1 MPENEKTL
9 WLLDAYALIY
19 RAYFALSQNPM
30 INSKGLNT
38 SAIYGF
44 TTTLFDVL
52 NTHKPTHIA
61 VVFDTDKPT
70 ERHTDYAEYKANREA
85 MPDDIKLAIPYIK
98 KIIEG
103 FNIPILFAD
112 GYEADDVIGTL
123 AKKAEKEGYTTYM
136 MTPDKDF
143 GQLVSE
149 HILMYKPARMGNKA
163 EIWGMKEVCEK
174 FEVER
179 PLQVIDYLGMR
190 GDAVDNI
197 PGIPGVGDKTAKK
210 FIKQYG
216 SIEKLLENTTD
227 LKGKMKEKVE
237 ENAEQAI
244 LSKKLATIIVDAPIE
259 FDPASLTKDPMN
271 KEALE
276 EVFADLEFRTLAKRI
291 LGEEVSI
298 TSSGQSNGQMD
309 LFNASEEA
317 SHEEDDESG
326 SNLMQFN
333 TIENTTHDYQL
344 VDNKE
349 KLATLLKRLKE
360 AETICF
366 DTETTGLNPLD
377 AEMVGLSFAL
387 KKGEAFYVPINERKE
402 TAKKEWRAFREVF
415 EDNSKVIVA
424 QNLKYDLAMLKKY
437 GISLKGKFFDTM
449 IAHYLIEPDQN
460 AVFYDLGAGAGK
472 AVFAAAQLYPMQEVC
487 GIEYHRAIEELIGK
501 KGKNQGNM
509 RDVEPQKVAEYAG
522 EDADIT
528 LQLKE
533 IFEKKLQERN
543 LTGLFEKVEMPLIE
557 VLAAM
562 EWEGIN
568 LDTDALAKFS
578 KQLGKDIEG
587 LEKKIIDLAGT
598 SFNVDSPKQLGE
610 ILFKVLE
617 IDAKGKKTK
626 TGQFSTSE
634 ETLQKIA
641 DKHEIVPMVLEYRSL
656 KKLKSTYVDSLPEL
670 INPRTKRIHTNY
682 MQAVAAT
689 GRLSSNNPNLQNIPI
704 RTEKGREIRKAI
716 IPRNSD
722 FELLAADYSQIEL
735 RIIAALSEDKGM
747 INAFN
752 EGIDIHAATAAKV
765 FEVELEAVDRD
776 MRSKAKMVNFG
787 IIYGI
792 SAYGLSQRLNIPRKE
807 AASIIENYFEKYPGI
822 KKYMDES
829 IEFARKHGY
838 VETIMKRRRYLS
850 DINSGNAV
858 VRGYAERNA
867 INTPIQGSA
876 ADLIKVAMIN
886 IHRTF
891 VENNFQSKLLLQV
904 HDELIIDAHNDE
916 LDEVRKLLKE
926 NMEGALKIDVPLNV
940 DMNTGEN
947 WYNTK

>member
-449 IAHYLIEPDQN
+449 IAHYLIEPDQKHN
-460 AVFYDLGAGAGK
+460 MDVLAENYLNYK
-472 AVFAAAQLYPMQEVC
+472 TIP
-487 GIEYHRAIEELIGK
+487 IEELIGK

-904 HDELIIDAHNDE
+904 HDELVFDAHRDE
-916 LDEVRKLLKE
+916 IDTISKMIKE
-926 NMEGALKIDVPLNV
+926 RMESAANLRVPLV
-940 DMNTGEN
+940 VELNTADN
-947 WYNTK
+947 WLDAH